1 MRAANSRHYGG
12 DGGFCVGAA
21 LAASRRDSTKHVGG
35 YGEYEA
41 VYEFAL
47 PLIGTDA
54 WFCRDGQGPPLRRSH

>member
-47 PLIGTDA
+47 PFIGIDV
-54 WFCRDGQGPPLRRSH
+54 